1 MNSSIQCLSNTYAL
15 TKYFLDEKFKTELN
29 VDNVLGTGGKLA
41 VQYARLLNEMWN
53 EESPVVTPWSFKK
66 VVGNF
71 QPMFSGFA
79 QHDSAEL
86 LSFVLDGLH
95 EDLNRVQ
102 KKPYYE
108 MPNLMKSTSEEICA
122 ELAWKYHLLR
132 NQSIIV
138 DLMHGQYKSTL

>member
-1 MNSSIQCLSNTYAL
+1 MNSSIQCLSNTYVL
-15 TKYFLDEKFKTELN
+15 TRYFLDEIYKNELN
-29 VDNVLGTGGKLA
+29 HDNVLGTGGKLA
-41 VQYARLLNEMWN
+41 VQFARLLNEMWN

-95 EDLNRVQ
+95 EDLNRVL
-102 KKPYYE
+102 KKPYFE
-108 MPNLMKSTSEEICA
+108 MPNLKIGTSEETQA
-122 ELAWKYHLLR
+122 MLSWKYHLLR
-132 NQSIIV
+132 N
-138 DLMHGQYKSTL
+138 